1 MDLKKKISTSH
12 AIISLIENV
21 KKSVDDKQIACGV
34 FIDLEKEFD
43 TVDHTLLL
51 NKLSYCGIRSIA
63 NKWFKSY
70 LRSQNTFFFLKLKNT
85 VFLHK
90 TMEKPYLNLHF
101 KFRAFFP
108 CNEDMKIL
116 SFSRPKLV

>member
-1 MDLKKKISTSH
+1 MDLKKKISTFH

-85 VFLHK
+85 VFFYIRLWKNH
-90 TMEKPYLNLHF
+90 
-101 KFRAFFP
+101 
-108 CNEDMKIL
+108 I
-116 SFSRPKLV
+116 